1 MYEELRQAES
11 VVAGTK
17 QTIRALREEL
27 VSIVYLADDTDK
39 AVKDEIFAAVGEQD
53 VHILYVPS
61 KAELG
66 LECGIDVP
74 CACAAVLR

>member
-1 MYEELRQAES
+1 MYEELRQAEDL
-11 VVAGTK
+11 VAGTK

-27 VSIVYLADDTDK
+27 VSIIYLADDTEE
-39 AVKDEIFAAVGEQD
+39 AVKKEIFTAVGEQD
-53 VHILYVPS
+53 VHIVYVPS

-66 LECGIDVP
+66 EECGIDVP

>member
-17 QTIRALREEL
+17 QTVRALREEL
-27 VSIVYLADDTDK
+27 VSIVYRADDADK
-39 AVKDEIFAAVGEQD
+39 AVKDEVFAAVGEQD

>member
-1 MYEELRQAES
+1 MYEELRQAEDL
-11 VVAGTK
+11 VAGTK

-27 VSIVYLADDTDK
+27 VSIIYLADDTEE
-39 AVKDEIFAAVGEQD
+39 AVKKEIFTAVGEQD
-53 VHILYVPS
+53 VHIVYVPS

-66 LECGIDVP
+66 GECGIDVP

>member
-11 VVAGTK
+11 LVAGTK
-17 QTIRALREEL
+17 QTVRALREEL
-27 VSIVYLADDTDK
+27 VSIVYMADDTDE
-39 AVKDEIFAAVGEQD
+39 AVKSEIFAAIGDQD
-53 VHILYVPS
+53 VHLVYVPT

-66 LECGIDVP
+66 EECGIDVP

>member
-1 MYEELRQAES
+1 M
-11 VVAGTK
+11 
-17 QTIRALREEL
+17 
-27 VSIVYLADDTDK
+27 ADDADK
-39 AVKDEIFAAVGEQD
+39 AVKDEVFAAVGEQD

>member
-17 QTIRALREEL
+17 QTVRALREEL

-61 KAELG
+61 RAELG
-66 LECGIDVP
+66 QEIGIDVP